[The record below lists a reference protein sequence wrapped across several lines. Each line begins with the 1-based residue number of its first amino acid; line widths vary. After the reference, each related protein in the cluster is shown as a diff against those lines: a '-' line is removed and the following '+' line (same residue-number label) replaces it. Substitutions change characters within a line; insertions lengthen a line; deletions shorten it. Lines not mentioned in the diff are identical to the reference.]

1 MQSFNQRISLKMFEM
16 DIVEKW
22 LHFLAYNP
30 QYLNIEKN
38 RGEWTN

>member
-1 MQSFNQRISLKMFEM
+1 MF
-16 DIVEKW
+16 ITEKW